1 MNDLRQ
7 RQVHQQHQ
15 QQQANGKMN
24 DSSYLLHLLTIIFIE
39 YLYRL
44 FIQTPV
50 SAIKAWS
57 KHPLSLLVLF
67 LILFP
72 IYMLTRC
79 CISISRFLAKIVVI
93 PRDIRFLYIIN
104 VFFTSNKEEPQR
116 PSIFDLAHMNDQ
128 DDEDDLNRYLE
139 RCSICFDSKLDLC
152 LEYCRDQFCLECFQ
166 RYVTDVVQS
175 SWGLS
180 ITKIRCPV
188 CRVYI
193 HQAEWS
199 KYVPAAITELYNKFN
214 QPFRSFSR
222 CCSHCETEMA
232 PCDFKRV
239 YDKNQSKVIAA
250 MIHNFLSTAYAQ
262 CASDEQRF
270 RLIDCKVQQHHYVR
284 LFEKT
289 EWRNSTIIDI
299 HHQLLEK
306 LLQTCQIV
314 DQTTKAKDISL
325 KILQLE
331 LRPDTW
337 KRLQFDHI
345 AMFPDMCCPTCYKEM
360 CLQCGEDSHPHA
372 ATCEENMRQLIQQN
386 QEAES
391 NADNVETLKWKMENS
406 RQCPSCSIMIN
417 RDEGCNK
424 VDCTLCG
431 FSFCWECR
439 SIWSESCSYFVCV
452 NDRNKQA
459 INNNPV
465 EDLSVSQGE
474 SSTTNTIPRAE
485 LGVPDIEIIHAR
497 INQS

>member
-1 MNDLRQ
+1 M
-7 RQVHQQHQ
+7 
-15 QQQANGKMN
+15 
-24 DSSYLLHLLTIIFIE
+24 T
-39 YLYRL
+39 
-44 FIQTPV
+44 
-50 SAIKAWS
+50 
-57 KHPLSLLVLF
+57 
-67 LILFP
+67 
-72 IYMLTRC
+72 
-79 CISISRFLAKIVVI
+79 KIMVI

-104 VFFTSNKEEPQR
+104 VFFTSNKEPQQR
-116 PSIFDLAHMNDQ
+116 PSLFDLAHMNDE

-180 ITKIRCPV
+180 VTKIRCPV

-232 PCDFKRV
+232 PCDFKRT
-239 YDKNQSKVIAA
+239 YDKNQSKAIAA
-250 MIHNFLSTAYAQ
+250 MIHDFLATANSQ
-262 CASDEQRF
+262 CTSDEQRLK
-270 RLIDCKVQQHHYVR
+270 LIECNVQQHYYVR
-284 LFEKT
+284 LFEKMD
-289 EWRNSTIIDI
+289 WRNSTILDI
-299 HHQLLEK
+299 HRQLLEK

-314 DQTTKAKDISL
+314 DQTAKAKDISL

-337 KRLQFDHI
+337 KKLQFDHI
-345 AMFPDMCCPTCYKEM
+345 SMFPDMRCPTCCKEM
-360 CLQCGEDSHPHA
+360 CLQCGEDSHSN
-372 ATCEENMRQLIQQN
+372 ATTCQENMERLIQQKR
-386 QEAES
+386 EAGP
-391 NADNVETLKWKMENS
+391 NYADDVETLRWKMENS
-406 RQCPSCSIMIN
+406 RKCPSCSIMIN

-452 NDRNKQA
+452 KDRNKQA
-459 INNNPV
+459 SKSDPV
-465 EDLSVSQGE
+465 ENLSISQGE
-474 SSTTNTIPRAE
+474 GLSTSSTPRAE
-485 LGVPDIEIIHAR
+485 LGVPDIQTIHAR
-497 INQS
+497 TNQS

>member
-7 RQVHQQHQ
+7 RQTHQ
-15 QQQANGKMN
+15 QQQADGKMN
-24 DSSYLLHLLTIIFIE
+24 ESTYLLHLLTIICIE
-39 YLYRL
+39 YLYHL

-57 KHPLSLLVLF
+57 KHPISLLILF

-72 IYMLTRC
+72 VYVLTKC
-79 CISISRFLAKIVVI
+79 CISISRFMAKIMVI

-104 VFFTSNKEEPQR
+104 VFFSSSKEQQR
-116 PSIFDLAHMNDQ
+116 PSLFDLAHMNDD

-199 KYVPAAITELYNKFN
+199 KYVPAATTELYNKFN

-222 CCSHCETEMA
+222 FCSHCETELA
-232 PCDFKRV
+232 PCDFTRI

-250 MIHNFLSTAYAQ
+250 MIQEFIITAHLQ
-262 CASDEQRF
+262 CTTTEQRLN
-270 RLIDCKVQQHHYVR
+270 LIEYKLQQQYYVR
-284 LFEKT
+284 LFEKM

-299 HHQLLEK
+299 HHQLIQK
-306 LLQTCQIV
+306 LLQTCQTV

-337 KRLQFDHI
+337 KKLQFDHI
-345 AMFPDMCCPTCYKEM
+345 SLFSDMSCPTCSKET
-360 CLQCGEDSHPHA
+360 CLQCGEDSHSQVP
-372 ATCEENMRQLIQQN
+372 TCEENMKQLIQQN
-386 QEAES
+386 EETGS
-391 NADNVETLKWKMENS
+391 NADYVQTLKWKMENS
-406 RQCPSCSIMIN
+406 RKCPSCSIMIN

-439 SIWSESCSYFVCV
+439 STWSESCSYFVCI
-452 NDRNKQA
+452 NDRNKQSNQSGLPIA
-459 INNNPV
+459 
-465 EDLSVSQGE
+465 QGE
-474 SSTTNTIPRAE
+474 GSNVTSVPRAE
-485 LGVPDIEIIHAR
+485 LGVPDIQIIHAR
-497 INQS
+497 GGQS